1 MDRAIFVILPAYN
14 EEHLIRST
22 LETLLKYD
30 YAIVVVDDGS
40 KDQTWALASQLPVY
54 LLRHPINLGQ
64 GAALKTATLFA
75 LSRGAEYIVH
85 FDADGQHKAED
96 IETLLEP
103 LYNNQSDVVL
113 GSRFL
118 RPSDVAEVPSLRR
131 IILKGA
137 VVVNGLLTG
146 VWLTDAHNGF
156 RALNRNAAQKIQ
168 LRENGFAHATEIIA
182 EVRRNK
188 LRYVE
193 KPTHITYSHYSLM
206 KGQSL
211 WNSLNILID
220 VILRKVFR

>member
-1 MDRAIFVILPAYN
+1 MDSKIFVIIPAYN

-22 LETLLKYD
+22 LESLLSYD

-40 KDQTWALASQLPVY
+40 KDHTWELASQLPVY

-75 LSRGAEYIVH
+75 LSHGAEFIVH
-85 FDADGQHKAED
+85 FDADGQHRAED
-96 IETLLEP
+96 IEILLEP
-103 LYNNQSDVVL
+103 LCNNQSDVVL

-118 RPSDVAEVPSLRR
+118 RPSDVQAVPPFRR
-131 IILKGA
+131 IFLKGA
-137 VVVNGLLTG
+137 VIVNGLLTG
-146 VWLTDAHNGF
+146 IWLTDAHNGM
-156 RALNRNAAQKIQ
+156 RALNREAAQKIV

-182 EVRRNK
+182 EIRRNK

-193 KPTHITYSHYSLM
+193 KPTHITYSHYSLT

-220 VILRKVFR
+220 VFLRKVFR